1 MLSSELHQSEQ
12 TRCAHTIVLESVEAN
27 YIRLLALD
35 LTLSKYGVTERML
48 KKVFYLNQMSTV
60 Y

>member
-12 TRCAHTIVLESVEAN
+12 TRCGHAIVLESVDAN